1 MLKIK
6 NIKFSLKNRPTMIVN
21 GMIFLFGLLM
31 MIYAVTTHNFILGVI
46 SYLIGNFSV
55 DLK

>member
-1 MLKIK
+1 MSKIK

-31 MIYAVTTHNFILGVI
+31 MIYAVTTHNFMSNILF
-46 SYLIGNFSV
+46 NR
-55 DLK
+55 